1 MMQVISAWGPLI
13 YAGCFAATLSSA
25 ISSLEGAP
33 RVLQALAKDDI
44 FPYLE
49 PFGVGHGKNNDP
61 FRAYIAVFGIS
72 LICILIADLDVVS
85 SLLSNFFIAAYALIN
100 FSVFHASVTNSPGWR
115 PSFKYYNKWLSL
127 LGTILCISVM
137 FLIEKRTALV
147 TFLVIIILYLCV
159 CYRKPN
165 ANWGSSTQVSEQ
177 YEGCKYQVLNI
188 NRTRVFGYLFTADC
202 LLKPANK
209 NILPLKLR
217 HTQYARNYLLGPE
230 VLFTILQTCFNTR
243 HNHS

>member
-49 PFGVGHGKNNDP
+49 TFSVGHGRNNDP
-61 FRAYIAVFGIS
+61 IRAYIAVFGIS
-72 LICILIADLDVVS
+72 LICILIGDLDVVS
-85 SLLSNFFIAAYALIN
+85 GLLSNFFIAAYALIN

-127 LGTILCISVM
+127 LGTILCITVM
-137 FLIEKRTALV
+137 FLMESNYALV
-147 TFLVIIILYLCV
+147 TFIIIIILYVCV
-159 CYRKPN
+159 CVRKPS
-165 ANWGSSTQVSEQ
+165 ANWGSSTQV
-177 YEGCKYQVLNI
+177 CKQCDNANTKFL
-188 NRTRVFGYLFTADC
+188 T
-202 LLKPANK
+202 LKM
-209 NILPLKLR
+209 
-217 HTQYARNYLLGPE
+217 
-230 VLFTILQTCFNTR
+230 
-243 HNHS
+243 

>member
-188 NRTRVFGYLFTADC
+188 NRTRDIWIFIYSRLFA
-202 LLKPANK
+202 
-209 NILPLKLR
+209 
-217 HTQYARNYLLGPE
+217 
-230 VLFTILQTCFNTR
+230 QTCK
-243 HNHS
+243 